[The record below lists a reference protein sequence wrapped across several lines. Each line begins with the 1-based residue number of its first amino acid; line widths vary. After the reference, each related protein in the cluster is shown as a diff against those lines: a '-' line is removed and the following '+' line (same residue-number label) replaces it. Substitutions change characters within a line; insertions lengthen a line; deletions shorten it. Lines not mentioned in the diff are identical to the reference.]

1 MASFRYQ
8 SGLGNQAAYLVSGRP
23 FASGSLSCAGGAQ
36 VVTFP
41 AVTKFVTLINHD
53 TGNALK
59 CGFSQNGLAGSN
71 HFSIGAE
78 VVAEPHA
85 AAVTIDV
92 KVTEMWFDDSENF
105 DVIAGLTNINVNQI
119 NTSGSINWSGSSGVG

>member
-1 MASFRYQ
+1 MSSFRYQ

-23 FASGSLSCAGGAQ
+23 FASGSLSCNAGVQ

-53 TGNALK
+53 TANALK
-59 CGFSQNGLAGSN
+59 CGFSQNGLAGAN